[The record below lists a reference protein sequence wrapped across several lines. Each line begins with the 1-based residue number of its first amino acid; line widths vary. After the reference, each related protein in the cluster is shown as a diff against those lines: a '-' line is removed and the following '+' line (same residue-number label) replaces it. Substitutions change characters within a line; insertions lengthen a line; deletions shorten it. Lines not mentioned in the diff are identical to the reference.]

1 MCAKPEQVNVHV
13 EYLSMSFFVKEPN
26 GGSRIVSSFG
36 EVAQYTKPQ
45 PSLMPNVD
53 SVQWE
58 MGKRS
63 YKVISDLL
71 K

>member
-1 MCAKPEQVNVHV
+1 M
-13 EYLSMSFFVKEPN
+13 
-26 GGSRIVSSFG
+26 SSFG

-53 SVQWE
+53 SVQSD

-63 YKVISDLL
+63 YIVISDLL